1 MNSVCS
7 ELKFTME
14 LCQDFPDGRLPT
26 LSFSLW
32 LDKKGINHSYF
43 EKSMRNQTLVVER
56 SSMGRQALMSI
67 MSNELVRRLDVL
79 GELDQN
85 EIDSVIDKYIQQLIN
100 SEYNWKQI
108 REIIV
113 SALLG
118 YVRKIKRNEQ
128 TNKPRYRSGKQSL
141 KNRVDKKLLEK
152 LNWFKKTKKTVEAE
166 NGEVICQNEKTK
178 NRWSHYRRRKEP
190 IKSLD
195 NNNEKNEP
203 PKAVLFIQSTPN
215 SELSHDIRKVIQ
227 DLKPWTGI
235 NIKVVRGLVINY
247 RIYYIVVILGIIL
260 TVNVRIVSY
269 AIQHAVMIK
278 LSLKIVTKRQ
288 LSTKLGAKAV
298 KIKT

>member
-1 MNSVCS
+1 M
-7 ELKFTME
+7 
-14 LCQDFPDGRLPT
+14 
-26 LSFSLW
+26 
-32 LDKKGINHSYF
+32 H
-43 EKSMRNQTLVVER
+43 NQTLVVER

-79 GELDQN
+79 GELDQS

-118 YVRKIKRNEQ
+118 YVRKVKRNEQ

-152 LNWFKKTKKTVEAE
+152 LNWFKKNKKNVEVE
-166 NGEVICQNEKTK
+166 NKEVICQNEKTK
-178 NRWSHYRRRKEP
+178 YRWSHYRRRKEP

-195 NNNEKNEP
+195 NKNMKSEP
-203 PKAVLFIQSTPN
+203 PKAVLFVQSTPN
-215 SELSHDIRKVIQ
+215 SELAHDIRKVIQ

-235 NIKVVRGLVINY
+235 NIKVVERAGDKLQDLLHRSNPWDNIDCKREDCFLCNSACSDDKFIPKDCHK
-247 RIYYIVVILGIIL
+247 R
-260 TVNVRIVSY
+260 S
-269 AIQHAVMIK
+269 AVYE
-278 LSLKIVTKRQ
+278 TW
-288 LSTKLGAKAV
+288 
-298 KIKT
+298 